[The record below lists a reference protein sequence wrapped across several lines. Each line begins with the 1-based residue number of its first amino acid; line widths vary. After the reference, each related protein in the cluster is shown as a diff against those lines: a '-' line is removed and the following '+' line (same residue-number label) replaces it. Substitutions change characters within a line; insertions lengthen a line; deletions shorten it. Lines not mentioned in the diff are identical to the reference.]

1 MGVFSVGT
9 TRRWMY
15 FCRREEVVQEE
26 KKWKDNK
33 YFWVIVFL
41 YFIDYEIY
49 LKCKFILEEDKCKN
63 KDASR

>member
-1 MGVFSVGT
+1 
-9 TRRWMY
+9 MY